1 MLGGRYILI
10 SHELVTY
17 KTNCHRMLYLLLGV
31 HNDKRESYGY
41 SLAINAWGDCIIIV
55 GSCGNETEHI
65 VIATYDKSQQEE
77 IRSRM
82 NIQVSAD
89 GVPLLHIECVM
100 SQ

>member
-41 SLAINAWGDCIIIV
+41 SLAINAWGDI
-55 GSCGNETEHI
+55 GTYI
-65 VIATYDKSQQEE
+65 VILRFIGS
-77 IRSRM
+77 
-82 NIQVSAD
+82 V
-89 GVPLLHIECVM
+89 IEKD
-100 SQ
+100 